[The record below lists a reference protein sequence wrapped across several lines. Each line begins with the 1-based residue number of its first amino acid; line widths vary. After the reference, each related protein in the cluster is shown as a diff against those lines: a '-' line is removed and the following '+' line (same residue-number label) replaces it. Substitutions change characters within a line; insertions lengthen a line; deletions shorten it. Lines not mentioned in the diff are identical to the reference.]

1 MRLARW
7 PFFVAALMCLTAS
20 LAHAA
25 GLQLITVEADKS
37 GSVAAGAVWYP
48 CSEPTMNLQ
57 FGLVWLP
64 ATGGCPLPE
73 GKHPLV
79 VISHGLG
86 GTWHDLHDVAETLAD
101 AGFIVAAINHPGDFR
116 DSETRHPRDFSSF
129 SERPTDIKRLIDYML
144 GAWPGAAKIDP
155 ARIGFFGFSRGG
167 LTGLALIGGDP
178 DWQMLLSH
186 EGCPATGGP
195 DWCREVQAQF
205 ASRSA
210 LTRDARVKAAVLADR
225 PWGRNYTVTGLQ
237 NVMTPVQIWAS
248 ERGFPPGEVM
258 PGEVAIIAE
267 NLPVKPDYRL
277 VPNSWHLDFV
287 PACGPASAPLA
298 HNSGS
303 PDPCADANGFDRDAF
318 HHQFDA
324 AILAFFQKHLA
335 AVVSSAQ

>member
-7 PFFVAALMCLTAS
+7 PFFVAALMCLAAG

-86 GTWHDLHDVAETLAD
+86 GTWYDLHDVAETLAD
-101 AGFIVAAINHPGDFR
+101 AGFIVAAINHPGDSR
-116 DSETRHPRDFSSF
+116 DSETRHARDFSSF

-205 ASRSA
+205 ASRSPSPETHA
-210 LTRDARVKAAVLADR
+210 LR
-225 PWGRNYTVTGLQ
+225 PLSSPIHHGGVTI
-237 NVMTPVQIWAS
+237 P
-248 ERGFPPGEVM
+248 
-258 PGEVAIIAE
+258 
-267 NLPVKPDYRL
+267 
-277 VPNSWHLDFV
+277 
-287 PACGPASAPLA
+287 
-298 HNSGS
+298 
-303 PDPCADANGFDRDAF
+303 
-318 HHQFDA
+318 
-324 AILAFFQKHLA
+324 
-335 AVVSSAQ
+335 